1 WRFWSVHGHF
11 SEGRRWLNSLFPR
24 CPNAPVGLRAEALS
38 GMGTFA
44 WYQGDYEEA
53 TTCHAAARELYEA
66 AGDYRG
72 VAFATNNVAAQALQQ
87 GDYDRAEPLLE
98 DCLRLCR
105 AEGLNAIAVYPLHNL
120 GEIARHRGDYR
131 RASSFYAE
139 SLAI

>member
-1 WRFWSVHGHF
+1 TEHDNLRAVLRWSLEADQAEAGLELIAGIWRFWSVHGHF

-66 AGDYRG
+66 AGDNRG

-105 AEGLNAIAVYPLHNL
+105 AEGLNAI
-120 GEIARHRGDYR
+120 
-131 RASSFYAE
+131 
-139 SLAI
+139 